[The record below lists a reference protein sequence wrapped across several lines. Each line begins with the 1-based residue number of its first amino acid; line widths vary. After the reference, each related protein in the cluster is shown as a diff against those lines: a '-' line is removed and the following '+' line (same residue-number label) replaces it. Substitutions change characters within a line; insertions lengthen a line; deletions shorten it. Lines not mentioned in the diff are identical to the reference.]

1 MDDWS
6 DPGTSSGDPPS
17 ESPGESEPIDS
28 DSDSLELRVL
38 MRLGQPFGALLLA
51 QQRGGEYK
59 RIASE
64 SDYGIMAQVKDV
76 SSVGGMMDV
85 SKCHALKATLHL

>member
-6 DPGTSSGDPPS
+6 DPGTSSGDLPS
-17 ESPGESEPIDS
+17 ESPGEGEPIDS
-28 DSDSLELRVL
+28 NSDSLELRVL

-51 QQRGGEYK
+51 QQCGGEYK
-59 RIASE
+59 RIT
-64 SDYGIMAQVKDV
+64 SDYGIVAQVKDV
-76 SSVGGMMDV
+76 TSVGGMMDV